1 MLRLLRRNGPDR
13 RAQRSL
19 IAQSARLQCA
29 THPSAAHGTRSTL
42 PDAMCMAHFPNP
54 RARALCPSLSFGS
67 YHHFCLS
74 CYEEWARRQSSCP
87 TCRSPVW
94 AITVDLEYASL
105 CGAEIT
111 QKAMTVMDEV
121 HSTAEMPLGLRV
133 PVRIEWPAG
142 LVLKNTYLGDG
153 VLVLQ
158 VVRGN
163 GAHHSGVRAGD
174 VILAVD
180 GIPVRDHASAVE
192 LIEQRSR
199 IGDCVLDVRKSDAV
213 RQLQP
218 HELFQR
224 SPERST
230 GRSRA
235 RSRRGSPLARS
246 SWRSSP
252 QLSEDELASSEEL
265 DGSEAMHDSHA

>member
-1 MLRLLRRNGPDR
+1 M
-13 RAQRSL
+13 
-19 IAQSARLQCA
+19 
-29 THPSAAHGTRSTL
+29 
-42 PDAMCMAHFPNP
+42 
-54 RARALCPSLSFGS
+54 
-67 YHHFCLS
+67 
-74 CYEEWARRQSSCP
+74 
-87 TCRSPVW
+87 
-94 AITVDLEYASL
+94 
-105 CGAEIT
+105 
-111 QKAMTVMDEV
+111 
-121 HSTAEMPLGLRV
+121 
-133 PVRIEWPAG
+133 
-142 LVLKNTYLGDG
+142 
-153 VLVLQ
+153 
-158 VVRGN
+158 
-163 GAHHSGVRAGD
+163 RAGD

-252 QLSEDELASSEEL
+252 QLSEDELASGEEH